1 MPRRL
6 YLIPQKSLISGCGLN
21 SFHQLSHLI
30 VYNRNARLENRPS
43 ADPKQRG
50 SVHKARNSYAEFQN
64 PLYLRR
70 APNHSLAQILA
81 MPSQN
86 QKFQK
91 TPALSQCRFQTK
103 KKPHQANL
111 VLNRPNPIC
120 KAPNAVARSYFLIRL
135 GFFTRSLSE
144 SPCFVL
150 RPPFQ
155 QKTRLPGSA
164 QKETQFA
171 RPSPADLV
179 FCQLLQ

>member
-21 SFHQLSHLI
+21 SLHQLSHLI

-86 QKFQK
+86 QNFKRHPRFHNADSRPKKATPSEPSPRSFQ
-91 TPALSQCRFQTK
+91 SDMQSTK
-103 KKPHQANL
+103 RRCSL
-111 VLNRPNPIC
+111 LFPNP
-120 KAPNAVARSYFLIRL
+120 PRLFLL
-135 GFFTRSLSE
+135 T
-144 SPCFVL
+144 V
-150 RPPFQ
+150 
-155 QKTRLPGSA
+155 
-164 QKETQFA
+164 
-171 RPSPADLV
+171 
-179 FCQLLQ
+179 

>member
-6 YLIPQKSLISGCGLN
+6 YLTPQKSLISGCGLN

-50 SVHKARNSYAEFQN
+50 SVHKARNSYAEFQSTL
-64 PLYLRR
+64 PATCSRSL
-70 APNHSLAQILA
+70 AKSLAQILA

-86 QKFQK
+86 QNSKRH
-91 TPALSQCRFQTK
+91 PRFHNADSRPK

-135 GFFTRSLSE
+135 GFFYS
-144 SPCFVL
+144 
-150 RPPFQ
+150 
-155 QKTRLPGSA
+155 
-164 QKETQFA
+164 QF
-171 RPSPADLV
+171 R
-179 FCQLLQ
+179 